1 MDSDPDIFAV
11 LAAPCLTE
19 QPQKKPLWMEVHYLQ
34 NAPFMC
40 ISSSR
45 EIYGDFCYAA
55 ISSLLMKANCISSP
69 AAQHQGK
76 FKTQHRQ
83 HPTLFMLPLP
93 FIPVWSRAWPDH
105 QKLIYSA
112 LRSRSGAVSAVDMVL
127 MDEERSS
134 KRRRVWR
141 MFKKACKRIRTE
153 HRYISHAE
161 KSLSSRCRSVTTVS
175 VQSSTY
181 LKYPFIS
188 L

>member
-1 MDSDPDIFAV
+1 MRFEPQTFYLWGNQTIFKHIHILKWPFTVTCTLNMDSDPDIFAV

-134 KRRRVWR
+134 KRRRVSGG
-141 MFKKACKRIRTE
+141 C
-153 HRYISHAE
+153 
-161 KSLSSRCRSVTTVS
+161 SRR
-175 VQSSTY
+175 
-181 LKYPFIS
+181 LANA
-188 L
+188 